1 MYHVVIGSNS
11 FSGFDFTMY
20 LLNKKQKVIGLSR
33 SNPKYQTFNPK
44 IFRNKN
50 FKFYRYDLNTD
61 KKNYPTLKKFKN

>member
-44 IFRNKN
+44 KSLEIKILN
-50 FKFYRYDLNTD
+50 FIDMI
-61 KKNYPTLKKFKN
+61 